1 MPENV
6 RDAILMCQTITN
18 HEGRRRQLQYVGKM
32 MRTLDE
38 EEVAVIQRTIE
49 SWKGASKAETASLHA
64 LERRRDKLLADDKA
78 LTQLLEEHPQLD
90 VQHLRTLIRNAR
102 KEQAENKPPKA
113 YREIFQILKDL
124 AKPAKAA
131 PPEEDEGEDAT
142 MSPTNKVD
150 ELANELVIG
159 LVSVSDRASG
169 GVYEDKGIPALQ
181 EWLGKALTTPFRVE
195 TRLIPDDRD
204 DIESTLIELVDEA
217 RCHLV
222 LTTGGTGPA
231 RRDVTPEATL
241 AIGTQGDA
249 GLRRADAPG
258 QPALRADRDPV
269 APGRRDPRDARS
281 RGPGHEPAG
290 PAEIDQGNPRRA

>member
-1 MPENV
+1 MPNANRGAVGFRSDEFEPEYDRPSKSELKRQSNELQKLGETLIEAPRDRV
-6 RDAILMCQTITN
+6 KRVPMPDEVKDAILMAQTISN
-18 HEGRRRQLQYVGKM
+18 HEGRRRQLQFVGKL

-131 PPEEDEGEDAT
+131 PAEGEEGEEAD
-142 MSPTNKVD
+142 D
-150 ELANELVIG
+150 E
-159 LVSVSDRASG
+159 SG
-169 GVYEDKGIPALQ
+169 E
-181 EWLGKALTTPFRVE
+181 
-195 TRLIPDDRD
+195 
-204 DIESTLIELVDEA
+204 
-217 RCHLV
+217 
-222 LTTGGTGPA
+222 
-231 RRDVTPEATL
+231 
-241 AIGTQGDA
+241 
-249 GLRRADAPG
+249 
-258 QPALRADRDPV
+258 
-269 APGRRDPRDARS
+269 
-281 RGPGHEPAG
+281 
-290 PAEIDQGNPRRA
+290 